1 MDTGTFSTSPS
12 SRSPN
17 TTGRGRWSGR
27 TEDHGAATGSCPA
40 AGNPPTGTAEQ
51 RPAFPLGQD
60 QVGELIMAVGKRPI
74 GATQRFV
81 LWCMVMDHRPGVWT
95 PWIGWHYENRSRT
108 ERIMESLRL
117 RGLVTAV
124 DRFTTV
130 NG

>member
-1 MDTGTFSTSPS
+1 
-12 SRSPN
+12 
-17 TTGRGRWSGR
+17 
-27 TEDHGAATGSCPA
+27 
-40 AGNPPTGTAEQ
+40 
-51 RPAFPLGQD
+51 
-60 QVGELIMAVGKRPI
+60 MAVGKRPI

-95 PWIGWHYENRSRT
+95 PWIGWNYETRSRT

-130 NG
+130 NGQKIRYVEYRITDEGRKEAGPSDRVPPSR